1 MPGDKMVILNPN
13 TNGNGITG
21 NMVVDMAMG
30 RDLK

>member
-1 MPGDKMVILNPN
+1 MPVDKMEIINPN
-13 TNGNGITG
+13 TNGNVITG